1 MPGHYS
7 GSTPGLCSW
16 VYTWGHTPGPFS
28 WVYPWGSPTPSRSTE
43 ARAYALSLTVH
54 HTSLGSARRKKES
67 GRGQLLVH
75 EAVDLRLGAMRPR
88 GGDATEPREPR
99 CSTTGSDPRHTRL
112 AALAL
117 ASPRRSTTS
126 RLGRRRSR
134 PHLRGRFV
142 RTRLCSRPRRDP
154 TPSRRR
160 HSEAHSCDCR
170 PIGHIDICIPLCPRD
185 RHNANHSTR
194 CRCGTRPRSTRD
206 FETTRSTAAGDTKPQ
221 VGDNAT
227 YDCFCAVASL
237 DADAVSG
244 QPTRP
249 HSGHTNPHCP
259 SDLRAGSARMSHP

>member
-7 GSTPGLCSW
+7 GSHSWAVLLGSCSW
-16 VYTWGHTPGPFS
+16 GPS
-28 WVYPWGSPTPSRSTE
+28 TPSRSTE
-43 ARAYALSLTVH
+43 ARVYALSLTVH

-154 TPSRRR
+154 TPSRRG

-194 CRCGTRPRSTRD
+194 CHCGTRRRSTRD
-206 FETTRSTAAGDTKPQ
+206 FETTRSTAAVVAMPVTASRTRGVVVR

-227 YDCFCAVASL
+227 YDCSCAVASL
-237 DADAVSG
+237 DAAPKQLAPPSG
-244 QPTRP
+244 WI
-249 HSGHTNPHCP
+249 
-259 SDLRAGSARMSHP
+259 LR